1 MKKVC
6 SVEGCGVQARAL
18 GFCPKHYV
26 RQKLYGNTSG
36 GPKAT
41 GSLEDRFWRFVTKGD
56 EQDCWE
62 WRGKLLPNGYGRI
75 SAGTRSLGCIG
86 AHRVSWS
93 LFNRAEIPSGMVV
106 MHSCDN
112 RSCVNPYHL
121 SIGTPKDNT
130 QDMIAK
136 GRKKVVAPLGEGNGK
151 AKLTVEK
158 VKLIKQSNLK
168 TAELARQFGLSQN
181 CIRGVRIGRT
191 WSHVVI

>member
-6 SVEGCGVQARAL
+6 SVEGCGVRARAL
-18 GFCPKHYV
+18 GFCVKHYI
-26 RQKLYGNTSG
+26 RNKRYGNSSG
-36 GPKAT
+36 GPKAK
-41 GSLEDRFWRFVTKGD
+41 GSLEERFWRFVTEGEKHS
-56 EQDCWE
+56 CWE

-75 SAGTRSLGCIG
+75 SVGERDLGAIG

-93 LFNRAEIPSGMVV
+93 LFNKAEIPAGMVV

-112 RSCVNPYHL
+112 PSCVNPHHL

-168 TAELARQFGLSQN
+168 TAELARQFGLSEN

>member
-6 SVEGCGVQARAL
+6 SVEGCSVQARSL
-18 GFCPKHYV
+18 GLCQKHYV

-36 GPKAT
+36 GVKPHAP
-41 GSLEDRFWRFVTKGD
+41 LEERFWRFVEKKSAC
-56 EQDCWE
+56 ECWN
-62 WRGKLLPNGYGRI
+62 WSGQIMPNGYGRV
-75 SAGTRSLGCIG
+75 SAGSKLDGGIG

-93 LFNRAEIPSGMVV
+93 LFNKRDVPHGMYV

-112 RSCVNPYHL
+112 RSCVNPHHL

-136 GRKKVVAPLGEGNGK
+136 GRKRVVAPLGEGNGK

>member
-18 GFCPKHYV
+18 GFCVKHYI
-26 RQKLYGNTSG
+26 RNKRYGNSSG
-36 GPKAT
+36 GPKAK
-41 GSLEDRFWRFVTKGD
+41 GSLEERFWRFVEKKS
-56 EQDCWE
+56 DCECWN
-62 WRGKLLPNGYGRI
+62 WFGQIMPNGYGRV
-75 SAGTRSLGCIG
+75 SAGAKLDGGIG

-93 LFNRAEIPSGMVV
+93 LFNKQNVPHGMYV

-112 RSCVNPYHL
+112 RACVNPNHL

-168 TAELARQFGLSQN
+168 SAELARQFGLSEN